1 MINIKPN
8 AITVI
13 YAYCIRSNVQAA
25 RGGSL
30 RTQWQLQRSG
40 YMLAYCVFNA
50 SSAAVSLYQP
60 LTVKFLKNTG
70 LRIWRYQFHIGLS

>member
-1 MINIKPN
+1 MINIKSN
-8 AITVI
+8 AIT
-13 YAYCIRSNVQAA
+13 RNVRILYHIKRTRG

-60 LTVKFLKNTG
+60 L
-70 LRIWRYQFHIGLS
+70 LSR